1 MPQGGHRLHAG
12 TDENQP
18 CLPDGVCELAILA
31 EIAVTWVNG
40 IGLGRERGVD
50 QEADVE
56 KGILSFLVD
65 ASETN
70 RFVGIR
76 NMS

>member
-1 MPQGGHRLHAG
+1 
-12 TDENQP
+12 
-18 CLPDGVCELAILA
+18 
-31 EIAVTWVNG
+31 VNG